1 MEATSVRTPQEVF
14 GHHAEVL
21 IAGDLEGIVAD
32 YSDDAV
38 FITPDGVLHGK
49 DGVRQ
54 AFTKLLS
61 DLPSA
66 EWEVPTQIFE
76 GDVLFIEWKAVSES
90 TMAED
95 GIDIGGAEPAVLET
109 DTVRE
114 SDVVITMGCG
124 DACPVFPGKRYEDWE
139 LDDPAGLP
147 IDDVRPIRDAIRSRV
162 EGLLASL

>member
-14 GHHAEVL
+14 QHHAEAL

-38 FITPDGVLHGK
+38 FITPDGVLRGK
-49 DGVRQ
+49 DGIRE

-66 EWEVPTQIFE
+66 DWEVPTTIFE

-95 GIDIGGAEPAVLET
+95 GIDTFVFRDGMIRVQ
-109 DTVRE
+109 TVRY
-114 SDVVITMGCG
+114 TLQT
-124 DACPVFPGKRYEDWE
+124 R
-139 LDDPAGLP
+139 
-147 IDDVRPIRDAIRSRV
+147 
-162 EGLLASL
+162 